1 MTREDLF
8 EAIGALDEAM
18 LDRNVEE
25 VKKHRIFGW
34 ITGIAATAAIIAG
47 VAVLPHILPQEEMP
61 SRPGTAVT
69 EPAATEPTTEF
80 AGFLGG
86 IHYYPLPEGSDPD
99 AVCESGAWYSPKL
112 GGSAYF
118 VLDENLGI
126 YQFVDPLSSAMP
138 ETGTYT
144 IKDMVITASSYDSED
159 SHTFRILE
167 GGYALE
173 LLESTSWA
181 DFTGRIYT
189 SRYDAEKPFSDITAA
204 QISNIICNDWELTL
218 SDAELDAFVYHLR
231 NVTRYQQITAEEAIR
246 DGGRYIRFALTKNG
260 KATEMIISHRIRM
273 DGMNYLPDR
282 ESCDPLFDL
291 LIPLAEEAQET
302 AEHMPNTL
310 SYLEGVTY
318 RMLDSGYS
326 YHNAYNS
333 FTAAIGFDMMITFR
347 SGNFRI
353 VYLNPTWQ
361 EERGIYTMED
371 GFVICKSGE
380 ITHKFE
386 IMDDY
391 TIRLASSGN
400 ENITPD
406 NFKDRYFTCRLFP
419 EAYFEAQVTDAK
431 DIRCGIRSG
440 EKVISVQL
448 PDDKVSECLDALHE
462 ITIYSESIGVLSQ
475 DIIDTEQMDS
485 IFIDRIGD
493 AQDVQVYI
501 GKYIAIDGKIY
512 VYEKETADVLFSL
525 LDSYRTMD
533 MPDPATVP
541 DNPEAFV
548 RAEISHYV
556 LGEHREMSA
565 EELAQLKGH
574 LRNIV
579 LLEEDTSGEIYF
591 GDTLNYTLYR
601 EDGVS
606 VTIQPMGNL
615 ITIGGRRFHTEYAPC
630 ETLNQFGH
638 DLLGTRFAQ
647 EDSADAVFGILTNYV
662 SASISHS
669 AGNLLISGDKLNVLL
684 EMLKPIEILGN
695 YMGDPLIGDSPT
707 ITLTGWNQNEITIIP
722 CHEQIWVDGTWYS
735 CSGTEQLLEF
745 CQNHRRD

>member
-159 SHTFRILE
+159 SHMFRILE
-167 GGYALE
+167 DGYALE

-246 DGGRYIRFALTKNG
+246 DGGRYIRFTLNENG
-260 KATEMIISHRIRM
+260 ETSEIMISHRIRM
-273 DGMNYLPDR
+273 DGMNYLPDQ

-291 LIPLAEEAQET
+291 LIPLAEDAQET

-318 RMLDSGYS
+318 RQLAVDFSYDS
-326 YHNAYNS
+326 AYN
-333 FTAAIGFDMMITFR
+333 DMTKA
-347 SGNFRI
+347 
-353 VYLNPTWQ
+353 L
-361 EERGIYTMED
+361 D
-371 GFVICKSGE
+371 
-380 ITHKFE
+380 E
-386 IMDDY
+386 IMEIEFRFHNFCIRFSNGTQQRGLFFMENGYITCVSGDEIHVFFIRDDY
-391 TIRLASSGN
+391 TIRLSSSSY
-400 ENITPD
+400 EALD
-406 NFKDRYFTCRLFP
+406 ERKDLHFTCRLYP
-419 EAYFEAQVTDAK
+419 EQYFVPITDAK
-431 DIRCGIRSG
+431 GISCGIQSG

-475 DIIDTEQMDS
+475 DMIDTEQMDS

-565 EELAQLKGH
+565 EELVQLKGH

-630 ETLNQFGH
+630 DALNQFGH

-647 EDSADAVFGILTNYV
+647 EDSTDAVFGILTNYV

-695 YMGDPLIGDSPT
+695 YTGDPLIGDSPT

-735 CSGTEQLLEF
+735 CGGTEQLLEF
-745 CQNHRRD
+745 CQNHERD